1 MRLMNQKPIPV
12 CLSCL
17 KVFVGIESPYVLH
30 ITQRRYVNY
39 ILVGLEQ
46 HSSLGSSANDAL
58 NVSTVN
64 TELSE
69 LRSAF
74 KHQSSKIN
82 LIELN
87 IANITND
94 SAALKSSK
102 DQMLERL
109 DNIEYGLNDTRRQ
122 AGDTAMGQSEISIKV
137 KKLETSV
144 QSIGDTMQSCLTEY
158 TTKDTFS
165 KFMEN
170 CFDQIKTVGVTVEA
184 AKYKGTQVI
193 LSSSSKLVP

>member
-1 MRLMNQKPIPV
+1 M
-12 CLSCL
+12 
-17 KVFVGIESPYVLH
+17 
-30 ITQRRYVNY
+30 
-39 ILVGLEQ
+39 
-46 HSSLGSSANDAL
+46 GSSANDAL

-193 LSSSSKLVP
+193 EFVQQISSVKTANHYY